1 MVCETVSVTTDADQR
16 RKVDPRHFQG
26 GRRAFVIVGTTP
38 RLVGRSGRTGTVS
51 PAASDGKL
59 GRDMS
64 VRPRDTEAHRT
75 VEVPRSARRKARLVP
90 ARAES

>member
-64 VRPRDTEAHRT
+64 VRPRDTEAHSGGAPVCQT
-75 VEVPRSARRKARLVP
+75 SKARLVP

>member
-1 MVCETVSVTTDADQR
+1 MSFEFMQEHEERRTGDGSDGDRGGEDRGGNSV
-16 RKVDPRHFQG
+16 
-26 GRRAFVIVGTTP
+26 VIVGTTP

-64 VRPRDTEAHRT
+64 VRPRDTEAHSGA
-75 VEVPRSARRKARLVP
+75 VPVCQT
-90 ARAES
+90 

>member
-16 RKVDPRHFQG
+16 WTHFQG
-26 GRRAFVIVGTTP
+26 GRRAVVIVGTTP

-64 VRPRDTEAHRT
+64 VRPRDTEAHSGGAGLPD
-75 VEVPRSARRKARLVP
+75 VKAVSC